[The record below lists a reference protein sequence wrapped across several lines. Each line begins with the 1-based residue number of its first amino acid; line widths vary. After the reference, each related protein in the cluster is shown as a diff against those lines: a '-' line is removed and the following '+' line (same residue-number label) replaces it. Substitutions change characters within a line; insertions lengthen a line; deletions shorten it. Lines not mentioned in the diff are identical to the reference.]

1 MKLFNFLTLFGE
13 PEETDSEKL
22 ARIEKALADKDAEI
36 AQLKAT
42 NEGLEKK
49 INSIKLDALT
59 KQVEPAK
66 EEVEEPVSFD
76 FDM

>member
-1 MKLFNFLTLFGE
+1 MPK
-13 PEETDSEKL
+13 EETMEEKI
-22 ARIEKALADKDAEI
+22 ARIEKALQDKDEQIAKLQSEKAEV
-36 AQLKAT
+36 
-42 NEGLEKK
+42 EKK
-49 INSIKLDALT
+49 FNSFKLDALT

>member
-1 MKLFNFLTLFGE
+1 MPK
-13 PEETDSEKL
+13 EETMEEKI
-22 ARIEKALADKDAEI
+22 ARIEKALQDKDNEI
-36 AQLKAT
+36 ATLKQEKA
-42 NEGLEKK
+42 EVEKK
-49 INSIKLDALT
+49 FNSFKLDALT